1 MQELIERRGGSWTPD
16 DTYTVLHSKL
26 PSPPFFFAILNA
38 DIYRACTLILHMV
51 MHKSYYIP
59 VRSSSGFHELKQL
72 SLVKL
77 FLPTYSRLNN

>member
-1 MQELIERRGGSWTPD
+1 MQELMSAVAVHELLMILRTP
-16 DTYTVLHSKL
+16 LEIAL
-26 PSPPFFFAILNA
+26 PSLFFAILNA